1 MAERKVEDNVNSGGV
16 LDNTFKKERNSNLE
30 LFRIIVMLLI
40 VAHHYVVNS
49 GLTAADGPIFAN
61 PLSFKSIFLL
71 LFGMWGKTGI
81 NCFVLIT
88 GYFMCKSSIT
98 LKKFLKL
105 LLEVYLYRIIF
116 YVIFLVSGYQPF
128 SLTGLVKIILPFTS
142 VSTGFT
148 GCYLLFFLFIP
159 FLNILIGKLTER
171 QHILLNALCLLI
183 YTLIGTVPTFTVTMN
198 YVSWFIVL
206 YFMASYIRLYP
217 EKWFEDRR
225 ITGFA
230 ALFFVICSMCSVV
243 VMQWISVKIGRTG
256 LQYWFVAD
264 SNKILAVLTAISA
277 FCFFKNLKI
286 KNSRFI
292 NTVAAS
298 TFGVLLIHANSDA
311 MRKWLWKDVLNN
323 VGMYDS
329 NLIYVHAF
337 GSVICVFAI
346 CAIIDILRRRFLEE
360 PFFQR
365 LDRKKRMASRKRSAE
380 NE

>member
-1 MAERKVEDNVNSGGV
+1 MINIDKAVPSEIFGAVTSNPSQ
-16 LDNTFKKERNSNLE
+16 KERSSNLE

-49 GLTAADGPIFAN
+49 GLTAVDGPIFAN
-61 PLSFKSIFLL
+61 QLSIKSIFLL

-105 LLEVYLYRIIF
+105 LLEIYFYRLIF
-116 YVIFLVSGYQPF
+116 YVAFLISGYQPF
-128 SLTGLVKIILPFTS
+128 SLKGLIKAILPVTS

-159 FLNILIGKLTER
+159 FLNILIKNMTEK
-171 QHILLNALCLLI
+171 QHILLTALCLFI
-183 YTLIGTVPTFTVTMN
+183 YTIIGTVPTFAVEMN

-206 YFMASYIRLYP
+206 YFIASYIRLYP
-217 EKWFEDRR
+217 KKWFDDKR
-225 ITGFA
+225 ITGLA
-230 ALFFVICSMCSVV
+230 SLFFVICSMCSVIG
-243 VMQWISVKIGRTG
+243 MQWISVKPGMTG
-256 LQYWFVAD
+256 LPYWFVAD
-264 SNKILAVLTAISA
+264 SNKVFAILTAVAA
-277 FCFFKNLKI
+277 FCFFKNLKM

-311 MRKWLWKDVLNN
+311 MRQWLWKDTLNN

-329 NLIYVHAF
+329 NLIYVHALV
-337 GSVICVFAI
+337 SVIGVFII
-346 CAIIDILRRRFLEE
+346 CSIIDILRQKFIEE
-360 PFFQR
+360 PFFKWY
-365 LDRKKRMASRKRSAE
+365 DRKTEQYKEK
-380 NE
+380 

>member
-1 MAERKVEDNVNSGGV
+1 MMKAIGKADEPLILVGGATSNSPKSERS
-16 LDNTFKKERNSNLE
+16 SNLE

-49 GLTAADGPIFAN
+49 GLTVVDGPIFAD

-88 GYFMCKSSIT
+88 GYFMCTSNIT

-105 LLEVYLYRIIF
+105 LLEIYFYRIIF
-116 YVIFLVSGYQPF
+116 YIIFLVSGYQPF
-128 SLTGLVKIILPFTS
+128 SLMGLVKVILPVTS

-159 FLNILIGKLTER
+159 FLNILIKNLTEK
-171 QHILLNALCLLI
+171 QHILLTALCLLI
-183 YTLIGTVPTFTVTMN
+183 YTIIGTIPTFTVTMN

-206 YFMASYIRLYP
+206 YLIASYIRLYP
-217 EKWFEDRR
+217 KKWFDDKK
-225 ITGFA
+225 ITGLA
-230 ALFFVICSMCSVV
+230 TLIFVIGSMCSVV
-243 VMQWISVKIGRTG
+243 VIQWISVKLGMTG
-256 LQYWFVAD
+256 LQYWFVSD
-264 SNKILAVLTAISA
+264 SNKILAVLTAVAA

-286 KNSRFI
+286 KNSKFI

-311 MRKWLWKDVLNN
+311 MRQWLWKDTLNN
-323 VGMYDS
+323 VGMYNS

-337 GSVICVFAI
+337 VSIIVIFAI
-346 CAIIDILRRRFLEE
+346 CTIIDILRRKLLEE
-360 PFFQR
+360 PFFKWY
-365 LDRKKRMASRKRSAE
+365 DNRKHKTDY
-380 NE
+380 